1 MPKDRLYSGQQ
12 VLELLNEALDG
23 ADQALWLEIKGRPDS
38 RDRLLATADDLEV
51 IRDEIY
57 RLIQED
63 LFDGDIAAA

>member
-23 ADQALWLEIKGRPDS
+23 ADQALWLEIKGRPDA
-38 RDRLLATADDLEV
+38 RDRLLATADALEV

-63 LFDGDIAAA
+63 LFDGDTEAA

>member
-1 MPKDRLYSGQQ
+1 MPSDRLYSGQQ

-23 ADQALWLEIKGRPDS
+23 ADMALWSEIKNRPDS
-38 RDRLLATADDLEV
+38 RDRLLATADALDV

-63 LFDGDIAAA
+63 LFDGDNEAA

>member
-1 MPKDRLYSGQQ
+1 MPKDILYSGQQ

-38 RDRLLATADDLEV
+38 RDRLLATADALEV

-57 RLIQED
+57 RLIQEA